1 MFVRSLMDKDVI
13 YRKGGFA
20 WVIKARTVT
29 LIDETKVSAKEL
41 KGLYGDRIIIISKDS
56 IEDEVAKPIVERQIA
71 ELDKKPSDTL
81 LDETLID
88 DIIAQIEAEDDNNTK
103 PAQKT
108 EVPNDASLGKD
119 SSEGHSLDE
128 KDKIKLE
135 ENKEEE
141 KAKLKELTEKMVAE
155 KEKAEAK
162 KVEEKTAKARKGGVN
177 SLAKKTSRRG
187 RKAKANK

>member
-29 LIDETKVSAKEL
+29 LIDETKVSAKEI

-88 DIIAQIEAEDDNNTK
+88 DIIAQIEAEDDNDK

-108 EVPNDASLGKD
+108 EVPNGASLGKD
-119 SSEGHSLDE
+119 SPEVPPLDE